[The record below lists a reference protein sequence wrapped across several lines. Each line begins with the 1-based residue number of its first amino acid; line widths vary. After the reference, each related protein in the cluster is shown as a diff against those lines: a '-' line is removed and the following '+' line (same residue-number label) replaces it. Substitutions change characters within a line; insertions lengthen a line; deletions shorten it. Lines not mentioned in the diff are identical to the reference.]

1 LARRSTGSG
10 DEEAAAA
17 TKTSK
22 TKVQL
27 VDTKR
32 SNNVAIALARIKLP
46 DEEIKQC
53 ILDPE
58 QHPLSAEQ
66 VSALINVLPTADE
79 LESVRDYQGE
89 KEMLGRVE
97 QFFLAIGAV
106 ERLAPRLTALQIT
119 LNFAQ
124 QAESLREELDEVLG
138 ACEQVKN
145 SDALRD
151 LLQRVLALGN
161 YLNGTSFR
169 GGAYGFKLADLSKLV
184 QVKSADNKTTLLHY
198 VAKLTASA
206 DDGQI
211 EALKEQLSQLDPATG
226 FSVSEK
232 KGELGKLSKHFRQ
245 VQQEREACKEG
256 DPFLVK
262 LSSFVSQHEQ
272 GIKELE
278 EKMAQMDKKLKDVA
292 QWLGDKPTA
301 GAEDLFS
308 PISSFIKALDKAHK
322 DNVREEAEARKREK
336 AGASGGS
343 WKKAG
348 AGARG
353 MAGGMP
359 RPDGNMML
367 EMQLKMQQRWLA
379 NKVSEK
385 KSDVDGGDGLGAN
398 LVDDAAT
405 GALFAMRRASAAGG
419 ISSKPPPPK
428 KPMPPPLPE

>member
-1 LARRSTGSG
+1 
-10 DEEAAAA
+10 
-17 TKTSK
+17 
-22 TKVQL
+22 
-27 VDTKR
+27 VD
-32 SNNVAIALARIKLP
+32 
-46 DEEIKQC
+46 
-53 ILDPE
+53 
-58 QHPLSAEQ
+58 
-66 VSALINVLPTADE
+66 
-79 LESVRDYQGE
+79 
-89 KEMLGRVE
+89 
-97 QFFLAIGAV
+97 
-106 ERLAPRLTALQIT
+106 RLAPRLTALQIT

-124 QAESLREELDEVLG
+124 QADSLREELDEVLG

-336 AGASGGS
+336 SALL
-343 WKKAG
+343 WKKAAAAREGG
-348 AGARG
+348 AMQRF
-353 MAGGMP
+353 
-359 RPDGNMML
+359 DGDMKL
-367 EMQLKMQQRWLA
+367 EMQLKMQQMAERGVKSSILHPTRDRSASWA
-379 NKVSEK
+379 SPCPK
-385 KSDVDGGDGLGAN
+385 KSLKATAAKSSDALLDVAANHRGSPNSRWPMAPPTGL
-398 LVDDAAT
+398 
-405 GALFAMRRASAAGG
+405 
-419 ISSKPPPPK
+419 I
-428 KPMPPPLPE
+428 